1 MSRSPFSWGAMLVIV
16 ESPRFPR
23 INIGNLVIESNIYEN
38 STSPSSEADVVIA
51 DSANISQATYF
62 IGQER
67 VIVQIYDKTNT
78 NPGHPP
84 SIEPVFTKSFI
95 VTGIERS
102 TKANDSS
109 SVFILKLLDEVSYLN
124 RLSRFSKYY
133 RGKPEEIIQNVLM
146 EQLGAELEYKLPTEQ
161 ETMQI
166 VNPYTTNPLM
176 CAHWLTHRCTV
187 NEGSPYYLY
196 PIMRE
201 RAKFRLK
208 SLDEMLLSPPIN
220 QVKKFRYSSTNTA
233 GTEEESFED
242 RVYQIANMSVFAN
255 ENMHHLFNRSATSA
269 QYMFLDLTGGFAVE
283 ERFKASE
290 ILNKRP
296 TPQGTQ
302 TLLDYDDDFNVAAGR
317 TVDNGYNSY
326 SSLVVPSA
334 AFKGPESYNSIK
346 SEGSYEDVA
355 TEYTDPN
362 YHPGEMRHN
371 FKMFN
376 RALRGLIGKSPIV
389 FEFPGYFFLK
399 HNDTVIGEQI
409 DVQIPKDMPTEGD
422 DTEANTIDYKKS
434 GRYIVY
440 NMRHRFSVEEYSVSC
455 TCVKLHNMNMLEEEA
470 GKINITG

>member
-1 MSRSPFSWGAMLVIV
+1 MSRSPFSWGTMSVIV

-23 INIGNLVIESNIYEN
+23 INIGNLVIEFNIYEN
-38 STSPSSEADVVIA
+38 ITSPSIEADILIA

-102 TKANDSS
+102 TKANDTS

-146 EQLGAELEYKLPTEQ
+146 EQLGAELEYNLPTEQ

-208 SLDEMLLSPPIN
+208 SLDEMLISAPIN

-242 RVYQIANMSVFAN
+242 RVYQIANIGVSHT

-283 ERFKASE
+283 ERFKASDV
-290 ILNKRP
+290 LKNRP
-296 TPQGTQ
+296 AYKNQ
-302 TLLDYDDDFNVAAGR
+302 TLLDYDDDFIVASGR

-326 SSLVVPSA
+326 SSMVVPSA
-334 AFKGPESYNSIK
+334 TFKGPESYNSVK
-346 SEGSYEDVA
+346 SQGLREDVPD
-355 TEYTDPN
+355 EFTDVSSQ
-362 YHPGEMRHN
+362 PGEVRHN
-371 FKMFN
+371 FKMN
-376 RALRGLIGKSPIV
+376 ARALRGLIGKAPIV
-389 FEFPGYFFLK
+389 VEMPGYFFLK

-409 DVQIPKDMPTEGD
+409 DIEIPRDMPQEGD
-422 DTEANTIDYKKS
+422 GNENDVIDYKKS

-455 TCVKLHNMNMLEEEA
+455 TCTKIHNMNQLEDQA
-470 GKINITG
+470 GNVNISG